1 MFWFI
6 SLFYSRGLGIG
17 QISGPDYC
25 LRRGR
30 KRHQFNETIVN
41 CTQSQC
47 SSFADKN
54 RVEVENIKVEFEQK
68 GGHISDCSQVL
79 DSGYFISHKST
90 KN

>member
-1 MFWFI
+1 M
-6 SLFYSRGLGIG
+6 G

-30 KRHQFNETIVN
+30 KRHQLNETLSN

-47 SSFADKN
+47 AVFAEKN

-68 GGHISDCSQVL
+68 GGHMSDCSQVL
-79 DSGYFISHKST
+79 FSGSRFLEISH
-90 KN
+90 